1 MTTDLRDPRSRRY
14 ERQRRLA
21 DIGASGQ
28 AKLCAATVVIRSQG
42 FVRTIE
48 ERYALASGMTELGM
62 TEPAPA
68 PTVAPER
75 VDAAANVDALGFRH
89 AAAREVAEGALRALA
104 AIRIALGEGT

>member
-14 ERQRRLA
+14 ERQTRLA

-42 FVRTIE
+42 FVRAIE
-48 ERYALASGMTELGM
+48 ERYALASGMSESGM
-62 TEPAPA
+62 TEPA

-89 AAAREVAEGALRALA
+89 TAAREVAEGALRALA